1 MSARLTAAEL
11 RKAFDQSF
19 AVPIVSEPEMTEDV
33 LAVRAQDHN
42 LALRV
47 SEIAGL
53 SSCPTIVPVPG
64 RNPALCGLA
73 NVRGALV
80 TVYRLSTLVGGEGD
94 AITGGWIVLCADD
107 RTVALQFDELVG
119 YHSVRSDAIHASAA
133 ADPSGRQKQV
143 VQIADVSRPVISI
156 SDLLVTIRRS
166 ARTGSD
172 KDT

>member
-19 AVPIVSEPEMTEDV
+19 AVPIVSEPEMTENV
-33 LAVRAQDHN
+33 LAVRAQDRD
-42 LALRV
+42 LVLRV

-53 SSCPTIVPVPG
+53 SSCPMIVAVPG

-80 TVYRLSTLVGGEGD
+80 TVYRLATLVGRDGD
-94 AITGGWIVLCADD
+94 AIAGGWIVLCAAD

-119 YHSVRSDAIHASAA
+119 YHRVRSDAIHATAF
-133 ADPSGRQKQV
+133 ADPGGRQEQV
-143 VQIADVSRPVISI
+143 VQIADVSRPVIRL
-156 SDLLVTIRRS
+156 SDLLVAIRRS

-172 KDT
+172 KDS